1 MTEAAET
8 FERLLLASG
17 SARRHHLLNRAGV
30 RFEFAAADV
39 DETPRPGET
48 PEVMVRRLAV
58 AKATALN
65 PQRGLA
71 VLGCDTTVALDG
83 QALGK
88 PRDTDEAL
96 RMLRALSDRSHT
108 VITAFCFSSWSTVL
122 VKEEVV
128 TRVFMRTIDGGAA
141 AAYVDTGEPF
151 GKAGAYAIQG
161 AGGDFVDHIE
171 GSYTNVMGLPVDE
184 VIPHISRLIPAALQP
199 VS

>member
-1 MTEAAET
+1 MTEAPET

-30 RFEFAAADV
+30 RFEIAAADV

-141 AAYVDTGEPF
+141 AAYVDTGDTF
-151 GKAGAYAIQG
+151 GKACANASERASGN
-161 AGGDFVDHIE
+161 FVDQTDGTYTSTT
-171 GSYTNVMGLPVDE
+171 GSPMTLV
-184 VIPHISRLIPAALQP
+184 
-199 VS
+199 